1 MINLCKFN
9 PSVSVFFFPLENA
22 FGNIASSPSPNI
34 CRRCWMILKVT
45 SSNSNTGWYVNRPAV
60 CLRHS
65 SRLPIYLS
73 IRYMTI
79 SIHRCDNLLASQ
91 ICPYYFIYLYISIIS
106 VQSSL
111 FICAIY
117 IYIVC
122 LVVWPNRTV
131 QDRVANQQS
140 NQKINPPTTNTCP
153 TPLAYHNQ
161 PPVSGC

>member
-1 MINLCKFN
+1 MQ
-9 PSVSVFFFPLENA
+9 VSSLWLTYVSLTLQFRYS
-22 FGNIASSPSPNI
+22 SSPWKTHLETLLALPLLTFAGAAEWFS
-34 CRRCWMILKVT
+34 KVT
-45 SSNSNTGWYVNRPAV
+45 LNSNTGWNWDYVDRPAV

-140 NQKINPPTTNTCP
+140 NQKINPPTTHVP
-153 TPLAYHNQ
+153 HH
-161 PPVSGC
+161 